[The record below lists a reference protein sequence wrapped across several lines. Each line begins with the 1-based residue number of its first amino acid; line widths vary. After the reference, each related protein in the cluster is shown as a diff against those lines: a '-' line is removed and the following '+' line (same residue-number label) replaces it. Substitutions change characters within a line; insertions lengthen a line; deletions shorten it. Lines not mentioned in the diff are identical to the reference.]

1 MGFLYNL
8 TGQSGSPAGK
18 QLGLFLKDASD
29 DCSRVYRALLDCT
42 EARPADP
49 VAWIRG
55 RLRPK
60 ANVFGSSELNNFP
73 ILDERPVFQI
83 VGGNGHD

>member
-1 MGFLYNL
+1 LDLLYNL
-8 TGQSGSPAGK
+8 TGQSGGPARK

-29 DCSRVYRALLDCT
+29 DCSRVYQALLDCT
-42 EARPADP
+42 EVQPIGP

-83 VGGNGHD
+83 IGGNGHD